1 MNSWMRWKNDEAK
14 AEYVLVMTALLQ
26 RVRNGLHVTSRLTIV
41 RKYIP

>member
-1 MNSWMRWKNDEAK
+1 MSSWMRWKNDEAK
-14 AEYVLVMTALLQ
+14 AESVIVMTALLL